1 MWADLIW
8 KIYVVFSVVIVSI
21 TLVTVMVLIGA
32 EIAYYERVKREYD
45 KLPHN
50 GKKKREKDDF

>member
-1 MWADLIW
+1 MWANLIW

-21 TLVTVMVLIGA
+21 TLLTAITLVIA

-45 KLPHN
+45 KLPHK